1 MNDLELVRKVKN
13 SASLDSPEFTGVPK
27 TPTPSGSV
35 TNQIVNVEYLNKRIT
50 ESGAGGGSGTSVDL
64 SAYAKLASPEFTGV
78 PKTPT
83 PSGSVSNQIV
93 NVEYLNKRITES
105 GAGGGSGTSV
115 DLSAYAKLASP
126 QFSGVPT
133 TPIPDGQNQLQITNV
148 KFVSGQVDTLTEVFT
163 NKMTE
168 LQKKID
174 SIQSV
179 GVDVEKL
186 KQEIIKEL
194 KPNVSDEVIKQLES
208 ESVKISFSD
217 LDSNQNNILKQIEA
231 VIKII
236 SDAMAAASSTGS
248 FANTLYSYYSEL
260 NSKKNQLIK
269 YYNAAKAA
277 YDVCCENNTSST
289 YADFT
294 QKLKIWDEYAG
305 EVLGYCQSVLSKFNG
320 LLVGLKA
327 DATQQAIFNLLTNNG
342 EVQGIYYADVK
353 DDTGK
358 TTRQLF
364 INGEYAQLRGA
375 CVKDTA
381 EQDTFRVTKS
391 GNVIINAT
399 EFSLKGKSINSLVG
413 DAISSDTTIK
423 DTVDKATSGMKTTLD
438 KLTQDVNTLDGKI
451 GNVSETVKDAIA
463 DDIITEAEEKALGKL
478 FNDISSRQTAVL
490 KEIDAVLTILNA
502 DINKGSDKVSTS
514 IENRDT
520 LYTYR
525 NSVKNAFTSVEDT
538 YKRIQSSTSNSD
550 KVNYFKQFDT
560 NVTTLNTYVGTAR
573 SYCQTAMNNL
583 MNGITSKK
591 LSADREAVF
600 NALTDNG
607 TIQGITMV
615 EDADTGKSQL
625 YINGEYIRAEDFKA
639 GSSVATP
646 DLYVERI
653 NCVRVPTMLEEDTT
667 VYVNPSSSYANDDN
681 EFEEGAIFKTF
692 QGAVDACPVILN
704 GNSAY
709 IRLQSNITE
718 DILIRGINGGTL
730 YIYLENHNLRGN
742 IKIWD
747 CHSIM
752 MYGGTTYNEDFS
764 SSNRPVITPY
774 KMVPIDTYYYTI
786 FAVRTN
792 FVYVKNI
799 NVYGKVASSDSVYTN
814 DDKNFALGAG
824 RGSILNAANVGVI
837 NSDNGLH
844 ATRGGK
850 IISQNCEGYCTKYG
864 YYNLYGGQIDICS
877 GTFNSRYVYNAVGGK
892 VANYKAKDKDIINV
906 ATNMTF
912 STSAISTNSSLKGNS
927 SITNSTS
934 YSLKSNTGYSYRIAG
949 PYKGSWS
956 TENVVRE
963 GTWSGSTNK
972 GFWFFGSLLK
982 NFKGYNVT
990 KIVVT
995 VTRQSAGSY
1004 GSSVTMHLRYHN
1016 FATKTA
1022 AGNAVSSTSV
1032 GPAVSDWSLSCT
1044 CKAVGSGS
1052 VNTFT
1057 LTSSNA
1063 SAALSAI
1070 KSGSLSGFALYS
1082 SGASYQQYSPTMK
1095 VTVYCD

>member
-35 TNQIVNVEYLNKRIT
+35 NNQIVNVEYLNKRIT
-50 ESGAGGGSGTSVDL
+50 ESGGTGGGGGSSVDL
-64 SAYAKLASPEFTGV
+64 SGYAKLASPEFSGV

-83 PSGSVSNQIV
+83 PTGSVSNQIV

-105 GAGGGSGTSV
+105 GGGSGGGSSV

-126 QFSGVPT
+126 EFTGVPT
-133 TPIPDGQNQLQITNV
+133 TPTPDSQNQLQITNV
-148 KFVSGQVDTLTEVFT
+148 KFVSGQVDTLTELFT

-174 SIQSV
+174 NIEQV
-179 GVDVEKL
+179 GVDVDKL
-186 KQEIIKEL
+186 KKDIINEL
-194 KPNVSDEVIKQLES
+194 KPNISDDVVKQLQTET
-208 ESVKISFSD
+208 VKISFSD
-217 LDSNQNNILKQIEA
+217 LDSNQNNILNQINA

-236 SDAMAAASSTGS
+236 DDAIKASNGS
-248 FANTLYSYYSEL
+248 FVNTLTAYKSEL
-260 NSKKNQLIK
+260 VSKRDQLVKLYNQ
-269 YYNAAKAA
+269 AKAA
-277 YDVCCENNTSST
+277 YDVCCENNNTSN

-294 QKLKIWDEYAG
+294 HKLKLWDEYAG

-327 DATQQAIFNLLTNNG
+327 DATQDAIFKLLTNNG
-342 EVQGIYYADVK
+342 EVQGIYYADVT
-353 DDTGK
+353 DSSTGRK
-358 TTRQLF
+358 TRQLF

-391 GNVIINAT
+391 GNVLINAT
-399 EFSLKGKSINSLVG
+399 EFSLKGKSINSLIKDG
-413 DAISSDTTIK
+413 ISNDTTIK
-423 DTVDKATSGMKTTLD
+423 DTIDKATSGMQTTLN
-438 KLTQDVNTLDGKI
+438 KLTQDVDRLDGKI
-451 GNVSETVKDAIA
+451 GNVSETVKEAIS
-463 DDIITEAEEKALGKL
+463 DDIITEAEEKAIGKL
-478 FNDISSRQTAVL
+478 FNDIKSRQTAVL

-502 DINKGSDKVSTS
+502 DINKGNDRVSTS
-514 IENRDT
+514 IDDRNN
-520 LYTYR
+520 LNIYR
-525 NSVKNAFTSVEDT
+525 NSVVNAFESVKET
-538 YKRIQSSTSNSD
+538 YSYILSATSNRD
-550 KVNYFKQFDT
+550 KVNYFQQFDT

-583 MNGITSKK
+583 MKGTTAKK
-591 LSADREAVF
+591 LSADRESVF
-600 NALTDNG
+600 NALTENG

-667 VYVNPSSSYANDDN
+667 VYVNPSSYSANDDN
-681 EFEEGAIFKTF
+681 DFVEGAVFKTF
-692 QGAVDACPVILN
+692 QGAIDACPVILN
-704 GNSAY
+704 GRSAY
-709 IRLQSNITE
+709 IRLQTDITE
-718 DILIRGINGGTL
+718 DLLIRGINGGTL
-730 YIYLENHNLRGN
+730 YIYLENHNIRGN

-752 MYGGTTYNEDFS
+752 MYGGDTYNEDLATS
-764 SSNRPVITPY
+764 YRPVITPY

-799 NVYGKVASSDSVYTN
+799 NVYGKVATSDSVYTN

-824 RGSILNAANVGVI
+824 RGSILNAANVAVI

-844 ATRGGK
+844 AVRGGK
-850 IISQNCEGYCTKYG
+850 IISQNCEGCCTKYG
-864 YYNLYGGQIDICS
+864 YYNLYGGQIDICA
-877 GTFNSRYVYNAVGGK
+877 GTFNSKYVYKAVGGK
-892 VANYKAKDKDIINV
+892 VANYKAKDKDVINV
-906 ATNMTF
+906 ATNMVFDT
-912 STSAISTNSSLKGNS
+912 STISASGSLKGNS

-956 TENVVRE
+956 TDNVVRE

-1016 FATKTA
+1016 FTTKSA

-1044 CKAVGSGS
+1044 CRAVGNGS
-1052 VNTFT
+1052 INTFT

-1070 KSGSLSGFALYS
+1070 KSGTLAGFALYS

>member
-1 MNDLELVRKVKN
+1 MNDLELIRKVKN

-35 TNQIVNVEYLNKRIT
+35 TNQIVNVEYLNKRII
-50 ESGAGGGSGTSVDL
+50 ESGGGSSGPSVDL
-64 SAYAKLASPEFTGV
+64 SGYAKLASPEFTGV
-78 PKTPT
+78 PKAPT
-83 PSGSVSNQIV
+83 ASGSVPNQLV

-105 GAGGGSGTSV
+105 GGGSGGGTSI

-126 QFSGVPT
+126 QFTGVPT
-133 TPIPDGQNQLQITNV
+133 TPTPDSQNQLQITNV

-194 KPNVSDEVIKQLES
+194 KPNISEDVVKQLES
-208 ESVKISFSD
+208 ETVKISFSD

-236 SDAMAAASSTGS
+236 DDAIKASSGS
-248 FANTLYSYYSEL
+248 FVNTLTAYKGEL
-260 NSKKNQLIK
+260 TSKRDQLVTLYNQ
-269 YYNAAKAA
+269 AKAA
-277 YDVCCENNTSST
+277 YDVCCENNNTSN

-294 QKLKIWDEYAG
+294 HKLKLWDEYAG

-327 DATQQAIFNLLTNNG
+327 DATQDAIFKLLTNNG

-353 DDTGK
+353 DDTGR

-399 EFSLKGKSINSLVG
+399 EFSLKGKSINSLIKDG
-413 DAISSDTTIK
+413 ISNDTTIK
-423 DTVDKATSGMKTTLD
+423 DTVDKATSGMQTTLD
-438 KLTQDVNTLDGKI
+438 KLTQDVNRLDGQI
-451 GNVSETVKDAIA
+451 GNVSETVKKAIA
-463 DDIITEAEEKALGKL
+463 DDIITEAEVQALGKL
-478 FNDISSRQTAVL
+478 FNDIQSRQTAVL

-502 DINKGSDKVSTS
+502 DINKGNDKVSTS
-514 IENRDT
+514 IDDRNN
-520 LYTYR
+520 LNIYR
-525 NSVKNAFTSVEDT
+525 NSVVNAFASVKESYTYATS
-538 YKRIQSSTSNSD
+538 SSTSNAD

-560 NVTTLNTYVGTAR
+560 NVTTLNTYIGTAR

-583 MNGITSKK
+583 MNGTTAKK
-591 LSADREAVF
+591 LSADRESVF
-600 NALTDNG
+600 NALTENG

-667 VYVNPSSSYANDDN
+667 VYVNPSSANANDDN
-681 EFEEGAIFKTF
+681 EFEEGAVFKTF
-692 QGAVDACPVILN
+692 QGALDACPVILN
-704 GNSAY
+704 GKSAY
-709 IRLQSNITE
+709 IRLQTNITE
-718 DILIRGINGGTL
+718 DLLIRGINGGTL
-730 YIYLENHNLRGN
+730 YIYLENHNIRGN

-752 MYGGTTYNEDFS
+752 MYGGTTYNEDIATS
-764 SSNRPVITPY
+764 SRPVVTPY

-799 NVYGKVASSDSVYTN
+799 NVYGKVATSDSVYTN

-844 ATRGGK
+844 AVRGGK
-850 IISQNCEGYCTKYG
+850 IISQNCEGYCTRYG

-906 ATNMTF
+906 ATNMVF

-934 YSLKSNTGYSYRIAG
+934 YALKSTTGYSYRIAG

-956 TENVVRE
+956 TDNVVRE

-982 NFKGYNVT
+982 AFKGSNVT
-990 KIVVT
+990 KIVIT

-1004 GSSVTMHLRYHN
+1004 GTSVNMHLRYHN
-1016 FATKTA
+1016 FVNKTA
-1022 AGNAVSSTSV
+1022 AGHAVSSTSV
-1032 GPAVSDWSLSCT
+1032 GPAVSDWSLACT
-1044 CKAVGSGS
+1044 CKAVGNGS
-1052 VNTFT
+1052 LNTFT

-1070 KSGSLSGFALYS
+1070 KSGTLAGFALYS
-1082 SGASYQQYSPTMK
+1082 TGASYQQYSPTMK

>member
-50 ESGAGGGSGTSVDL
+50 ESGAGGGSTPSVDL
-64 SAYAKLASPEFTGV
+64 SGYAKLASPEFTGV
-78 PKTPT
+78 PKSPT

-194 KPNVSDEVIKQLES
+194 KPNISDDVVKQLES

-752 MYGGTTYNEDFS
+752 MYGGTTYNEDKATS
-764 SSNRPVITPY
+764 DRPVITPY

-799 NVYGKVASSDSVYTN
+799 NVYGKVAASDSVYTN

-824 RGSILNAANVGVI
+824 RGSILNTANVGII

-864 YYNLYGGQIDICS
+864 YYNLYGGQIDICA

-912 STSAISTNSSLKGNS
+912 STSAISANSSLKGNS

-949 PYKGSWS
+949 HYKGSWS
-956 TENVVRE
+956 SDNVVRE

>member
-50 ESGAGGGSGTSVDL
+50 ESGAGGGSSVDL
-64 SAYAKLASPEFTGV
+64 SGYAKLASPEFTGV
-78 PKTPT
+78 PKAPT
-83 PSGSVSNQIV
+83 ASGSVPNQLV

-105 GAGGGSGTSV
+105 GGGSGGGTSI

-126 QFSGVPT
+126 QFTGVPT
-133 TPIPDGQNQLQITNV
+133 VPTPDSQNQLQVTNV
-148 KFVSGQVDTLTEVFT
+148 QFVSGQVDTLTEVFT

-194 KPNVSDEVIKQLES
+194 KPNISEDVVKQLQS

-277 YDVCCENNTSST
+277 YDVCCENNTTSN

-294 QKLKIWDEYAG
+294 QKLKVWDEYAG

-327 DATQQAIFNLLTNNG
+327 DATQDAIFKLLTNNG
-342 EVQGIYYADVK
+342 EVQGIYYADVT
-353 DDTGK
+353 DDSTGQK
-358 TTRQLF
+358 TRQLF

-413 DAISSDTTIK
+413 DAISKDTTIK
-423 DTVDKATSGMKTTLD
+423 DTIDKATSGMQTTLD

-451 GNVSETVKDAIA
+451 GNVSETVKDAIS
-463 DDIITEAEEKALGKL
+463 DDIITEAEEKAIGKL

-502 DINKGSDKVSTS
+502 DINKGNDRVSTS
-514 IENRDT
+514 IDDRNN
-520 LYTYR
+520 LNIYR
-525 NSVKNAFTSVEDT
+525 NSVVNAFSSVKES
-538 YKRIQSSTSNSD
+538 YEYAKSATSNTD

-583 MNGITSKK
+583 MKGTTAKK
-591 LSADREAVF
+591 LSADRESVF
-600 NALTDNG
+600 NALTENG

-667 VYVNPSSSYANDDN
+667 VYVNPSSYSANDDN
-681 EFEEGAIFKTF
+681 EFEEGAVFKTF
-692 QGAVDACPVILN
+692 QGALDACPVILN
-704 GNSAY
+704 GKSAY
-709 IRLQSNITE
+709 IRLQTNITE
-718 DILIRGINGGTL
+718 DLLIRGINGGTL
-730 YIYLENHNLRGN
+730 YIYLENHDIRGN

-752 MYGGTTYNEDFS
+752 IYGGTTYNEDKS
-764 SSNRPVITPY
+764 SSDRPVITPY

-799 NVYGKVASSDSVYTN
+799 NVYGKVATSDSVYTN

-824 RGSILNAANVGVI
+824 RGSILNTANVGVI

-844 ATRGGK
+844 AVRGGK
-850 IISQNCEGYCTKYG
+850 IISQNCEGYCTRYG

-906 ATNMTF
+906 ATNMVF
-912 STSAISTNSSLKGNS
+912 STSALSVNSSLKGNS

-956 TENVVRE
+956 TDNVVRE

-982 NFKGYNVT
+982 NFKGNNVT

-1016 FATKTA
+1016 FTTKSA

-1044 CKAVGSGS
+1044 CRAVGNGS
-1052 VNTFT
+1052 INTFT

-1070 KSGSLSGFALYS
+1070 KSGTLAGFALYS
-1082 SGASYQQYSPTMK
+1082 TGASYQQYSPTMK

>member
-1 MNDLELVRKVKN
+1 MNDLELIRKVKN

-50 ESGAGGGSGTSVDL
+50 ESGGGSQGPSVDL
-64 SAYAKLASPEFTGV
+64 SGYAKLASPEFTGV
-78 PKTPT
+78 PKAPT
-83 PSGSVSNQIV
+83 ASGSVPNQLV

-105 GAGGGSGTSV
+105 GGGSGGGGTSI

-126 QFSGVPT
+126 QFTGVPT
-133 TPIPDGQNQLQITNV
+133 TPTPDSQNQLQITNV

-217 LDSNQNNILKQIEA
+217 LDSNQNNILNQINA

-236 SDAMAAASSTGS
+236 DDAIQASNGS
-248 FANTLYSYYSEL
+248 FVNTLTAYKSEL
-260 NSKKNQLIK
+260 VSKRDQLVTFYNQ
-269 YYNAAKAA
+269 AKAA
-277 YDVCCENNTSST
+277 YDVCCENNSTSN

-294 QKLKIWDEYAG
+294 QKLKQWDEYAG

-327 DATQQAIFNLLTNNG
+327 DATQDAIFKLLTNNG
-342 EVQGIYYADVK
+342 EVQGLYYADVT
-353 DDTGK
+353 DSTTGRK
-358 TTRQLF
+358 TRQLF

-413 DAISSDTTIK
+413 DAISNDTTIK
-423 DTVDKATSGMKTTLD
+423 DTIDKATSGMQTTLN
-438 KLTQDVNTLDGKI
+438 KLTQDVDRLDGQI

-463 DDIITEAEEKALGKL
+463 DDIITEAEEKSIGKL

-502 DINKGSDKVSTS
+502 DINKGNDRVSTS
-514 IENRDT
+514 IDDRNN
-520 LYTYR
+520 LNIYR
-525 NSVKNAFTSVEDT
+525 NSVVNAFSSVKES
-538 YKRIQSSTSNSD
+538 YEYAKSATSNTD

-667 VYVNPSSSYANDDN
+667 VYVNPSSYSANDDN
-681 EFEEGAIFKTF
+681 EFEEGAVFKTF
-692 QGAVDACPVILN
+692 QGAIDACPVILN
-704 GNSAY
+704 GKSAY
-709 IRLQSNITE
+709 IRLQTDITE
-718 DILIRGINGGTL
+718 DLLIRGINGGTL
-730 YIYLENHNLRGN
+730 YIYLENHNIRGS

-752 MYGGTTYNEDFS
+752 MYGGTTYNEDKATS
-764 SSNRPVITPY
+764 SRPVITPY

-799 NVYGKVASSDSVYTN
+799 NVYGKVATSDSVYTN

-824 RGSILNAANVGVI
+824 RGSILNTANVGVI

-844 ATRGGK
+844 AVRGGK

-864 YYNLYGGQIDICS
+864 YYNLYGGQIDICA
-877 GTFNSRYVYNAVGGK
+877 GTFNSKYVYSAVGGQ
-892 VANYKAKDKDIINV
+892 VANYKAKDNDVINV
-906 ATNMTF
+906 AKNMVF
-912 STSAISTNSSLKGNS
+912 STSAISASSSLKGNS

-934 YSLKSNTGYSYRIAG
+934 YALKSTTGYSYRIAG

-956 TENVVRE
+956 SDNVVRE
-963 GTWSGSTNK
+963 GTWAGSTNK
-972 GFWFFGSLLK
+972 GFWFFGTLLK
-982 NFKGYNVT
+982 SFKGSNVT

-1004 GSSVTMHLRYHN
+1004 GSGVTMHLRYHN
-1016 FATKTA
+1016 FATKSA

-1044 CKAVGSGS
+1044 CKAVGNGS

-1070 KSGSLSGFALYS
+1070 KSGTLSGFALYS

>member
-50 ESGAGGGSGTSVDL
+50 ESGGGSQGPSVDL
-64 SAYAKLASPEFTGV
+64 SGYAKLASPEFTGV

-83 PSGSVSNQIV
+83 PSGSVTNQIA
-93 NVEYLNKRITES
+93 NVEYVNKKIVES
-105 GAGGGSGTSV
+105 ASGGKV
-115 DLSAYAKLASP
+115 DLSGYAKLASP
-126 QFSGVPT
+126 QFIGVPT
-133 TPIPDGQNQLQITNV
+133 VPTPDSQNQLQATNV
-148 KFVSGQVDTLTEVFT
+148 QFVSGQVDTLSQIVTS
-163 NKMTE
+163 KIAD
-168 LQKKID
+168 LQKKLDNIQQVGID
-174 SIQSV
+174 
-179 GVDVEKL
+179 VDKL
-186 KQEIIKEL
+186 KQDIINEL
-194 KPNVSDEVIKQLES
+194 KPNISGDIVKQLES

-217 LDSNQNNILKQIEA
+217 LDSNQNNILKQIDA

-236 SDAMAAASSTGS
+236 SDAMAAAQSTGS
-248 FANTLYSYYSEL
+248 FANTLYSYYTEL

-277 YDVCCENNTSST
+277 YDVCCENNTTSN

-294 QKLKIWDEYAG
+294 QKLKVWDEYAG

-327 DATQQAIFNLLTNNG
+327 DATQDAIFKLLTNNG

-353 DDTGK
+353 DDTGR

-413 DAISSDTTIK
+413 DAIASDSTIK

-438 KLTQDVNTLDGKI
+438 KLTQDVNTLDSKI
-451 GNVSETVKDAIA
+451 GNVSETVKDAIS
-463 DDIITEAEEKALGKL
+463 DDIITEAEEKSIGKL

-502 DINKGSDKVSTS
+502 DINKGNDKVSTS
-514 IENRDT
+514 INDRDT

-525 NSVKNAFTSVEDT
+525 NSVRNSFTSVEDT

-667 VYVNPSSSYANDDN
+667 VYVNPSSAYADDDN

-692 QGAVDACPVILN
+692 QGAVDACPVVLN

-752 MYGGTTYNEDFS
+752 MYGGTTYSEDIAS
-764 SSNRPVITPY
+764 SSRPVITPY
-774 KMVPIDTYYYTI
+774 KMVPIDTYNYTI

-792 FVYVKNI
+792 FVYIKNI

-814 DDKNFALGAG
+814 VDKNFVIGAG
-824 RGSILNAANVGVI
+824 RGSIVNTANVGVI

-844 ATRGGK
+844 ATRGGR
-850 IISQNCEGYCTKYG
+850 IISQNCEGRCTKYG

-877 GTFNSRYVYNAVGGK
+877 GTFNSRYVYNAVGGGT
-892 VANYKAKDKDIINV
+892 ANYKAKDNDTINV
-906 ATNMTF
+906 ASNMVF
-912 STSAISTNSSLKGNS
+912 SSSALSTNSSLKGNS

-956 TENVVRE
+956 TDNVVRE

-982 NFKGYNVT
+982 NFKGSNVT

-1016 FATKTA
+1016 FVTKTA
-1022 AGNAVSSTSV
+1022 AGHAVSSTSV
-1032 GPAVSDWSLSCT
+1032 GPAVSDWSLGCT

-1052 VNTFT
+1052 INTFT

-1070 KSGSLSGFALYS
+1070 KSGILAGFALYS
-1082 SGASYQQYSPTMK
+1082 TGASYQQYSPTMK

>member
-50 ESGAGGGSGTSVDL
+50 ESGGGSQGPSVDL
-64 SAYAKLASPEFTGV
+64 SDYAKLASPEFTGV
-78 PKTPT
+78 PKSPT
-83 PSGSVSNQIV
+83 PSGSVTNQIA
-93 NVEYLNKRITES
+93 NVEYVNKKIVES
-105 GAGGGSGTSV
+105 ASGGKV

-126 QFSGVPT
+126 QFIGVPT
-133 TPIPDGQNQLQITNV
+133 VPTPDSQNQLQVTNV
-148 KFVSGQVDTLTEVFT
+148 QFVSGQVDTLSQIFT
-163 NKMTE
+163 SKIAD

-174 SIQSV
+174 NIQQV
-179 GVDVEKL
+179 GVDVDKL
-186 KQEIIKEL
+186 KQDIINEL
-194 KPNVSDEVIKQLES
+194 KPNISGDIVKQLES

-248 FANTLYSYYSEL
+248 FANTLYSYYTEL

-277 YDVCCENNTSST
+277 YDVCCENNTTSN

-294 QKLKIWDEYAG
+294 QKLKVWDEYAG

-327 DATQQAIFNLLTNNG
+327 DATQDAIFKLLTNNG
-342 EVQGIYYADVK
+342 EVQGIYYADVT
-353 DDTGK
+353 DDSTGQ

-413 DAISSDTTIK
+413 DAIASDSTIK

-451 GNVSETVKDAIA
+451 GNVSETVKDAIS
-463 DDIITEAEEKALGKL
+463 DDIITEAEEKSIGKL

-502 DINKGSDKVSTS
+502 DINKGNDKVSTS

-667 VYVNPSSSYANDDN
+667 VYVNPSSAYADDDN

-692 QGAVDACPVILN
+692 QGAIDACPVILN

-709 IRLQSNITE
+709 IRLQTNITE

-752 MYGGTTYNEDFS
+752 MYGGTTYNEDKATS
-764 SSNRPVITPY
+764 DRPVITPY

-799 NVYGKVASSDSVYTN
+799 NVYGKVATSDSVYTN

-824 RGSILNAANVGVI
+824 RGSILNTANVGII

-844 ATRGGK
+844 AVRGGK
-850 IISQNCEGYCTKYG
+850 IISQNCEGYCTRYG

-892 VANYKAKDKDIINV
+892 VANYKSKDKDIINV

-912 STSAISTNSSLKGNS
+912 STSAISVNSSLKGNS

-956 TENVVRE
+956 TDNVVRE

-982 NFKGYNVT
+982 NFKGSNVT

-1004 GSSVTMHLRYHN
+1004 SSSVNMHLRYHN
-1016 FATKTA
+1016 FVTKTA
-1022 AGNAVSSTSV
+1022 AGHAVSSTSV

-1044 CKAVGSGS
+1044 CKGIGSGS

-1070 KSGSLSGFALYS
+1070 KSGTLAGFALYAT
-1082 SGASYQQYSPTMK
+1082 GASYQQYSPTMK